1 MKWTVLRMLPN
12 HTEKLMKENLKKE
25 RLRQQKFHELD
36 SNHNLNSSDKTNPSL
51 LEFNSSDESNADES
65 TLLVKT

>member
-12 HTEKLMKENLKKE
+12 HTEKLLKENLKKE

-36 SNHNLNSSDKTNPSL
+36 NNANHEITA
-51 LEFNSSDESNADES
+51 LESDESKEEES
-65 TLLVKT
+65 TLLVNLKDY